1 MPSVLIVD
9 DEPNIAVSLD
19 FLMRQEGYAVRT
31 VHTAA
36 DALDALEA
44 APADVVLLD
53 VMLPDGD
60 GLEVCQTI
68 RANAAWKHT
77 RVLMVS
83 AKGRPVDE
91 ARALALGADG
101 YVVKPFAIRDVV
113 ARVRGLVEAG

>member
-31 VHTAA
+31 VHSG
-36 DALDALEA
+36 EA
-44 APADVVLLD
+44 ALAALVDEPADVVLLD
-53 VMLPDGD
+53 VMLPDRD
-60 GLEVCQTI
+60 GLDICQAI

-101 YVVKPFAIRDVV
+101 YIVKPFAIRDVV
-113 ARVRGLVEAG
+113 ARVRALM